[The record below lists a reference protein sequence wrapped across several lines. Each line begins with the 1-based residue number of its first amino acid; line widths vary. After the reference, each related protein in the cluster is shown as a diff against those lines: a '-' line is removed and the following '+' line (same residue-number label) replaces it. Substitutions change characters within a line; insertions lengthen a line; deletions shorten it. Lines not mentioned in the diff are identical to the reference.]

1 LHGRLGRLGWDGV
14 MVYRTGRAPGRYGK
28 VSRWDVLIGWSLGF
42 GILEF
47 VTFMYI
53 LGRVVLGGHS
63 DYCRC

>member
-1 LHGRLGRLGWDGV
+1 